1 MEDMATTVMASGTF
15 DILHM
20 GHVHYLKEA
29 KKLGDHL
36 TVVVASDNTVRKL
49 KHQPINPQHIRVQ
62 LISELKAVDTALL
75 GSDTQ
80 DIYTIL
86 KDIKPD
92 IIALGYDQI
101 HQEETLTTELE
112 KRGYPDIKI
121 VRLSE
126 YQAGNDLDGTRR
138 IIQKIIAAHDFQK
151 KMEQIEGH

>member
-1 MEDMATTVMASGTF
+1 MATKVMASGTF

-36 TVVVASDNTVRKL
+36 TVIVATDNTVRKL
-49 KHQPINPQHIRVQ
+49 KHQPINPEHIRVQ
-62 LISELKAVDTALL
+62 LISELKAVDKALL
-75 GSDTQ
+75 GSDTE
-80 DIYTIL
+80 DIYSIL
-86 KDIKPD
+86 DDIKPD

-101 HQEETLTTELE
+101 HQEETLKSEL
-112 KRGYPDIKI
+112 KSRGHDNIAI
-121 VRLSE
+121 QRLGE